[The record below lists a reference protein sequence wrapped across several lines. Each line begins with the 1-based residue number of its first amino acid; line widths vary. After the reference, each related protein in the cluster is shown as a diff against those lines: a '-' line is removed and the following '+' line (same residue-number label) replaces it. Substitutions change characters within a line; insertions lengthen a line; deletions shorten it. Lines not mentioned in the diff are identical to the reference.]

1 MARST
6 NSAVRQDTAPA
17 VSERQQS
24 RVAKRAAA
32 AKPAVKSEP
41 IELPQDIDSSTAFQ
55 LIAASIFRQVGANEA
70 AVRSANP
77 QGVHQMRIGLR
88 RMRAAISVFAQLVD
102 DPETTR
108 LKQELRWLTG
118 RLGPARDLHL
128 LALRLRR
135 ARGAAPERQK
145 RLQVVETM
153 RNEALATAI
162 AALATDRYRKLQT
175 DVLVWIE
182 AGDWLGGAAR
192 RQLPRR
198 ARDFAD
204 AVLSKRARKIARRAR
219 ELEALDVEGR
229 HQLRIAAKK
238 LYYAMGFF
246 ESLYDGRKSRER
258 LADYQ
263 CKVKELLD
271 HLGALNDLA
280 VQQQLTGSLTPVVR
294 QSDGLAVI
302 APSRHERTKTERLLK
317 SAGRAGRELADA
329 KSFWD

>member
-1 MARST
+1 MVRST
-6 NSAVRQDTAPA
+6 NSAVRQDAAPA

-24 RVAKRAAA
+24 RVARRAAA
-32 AKPAVKSEP
+32 AKSAVKSEP
-41 IELPQDIDSSTAFQ
+41 IELPQDIDSRAAFQ
-55 LIAASIFRQVGANEA
+55 LIAASIFRQVGANEG

-128 LALRLRR
+128 LVLRLRR

-175 DVLVWIE
+175 DVWAWIE
-182 AGDWLGGAAR
+182 AGDWLGGAVR
-192 RQLPRR
+192 RQVPRR

-204 AVLSKRARKIARRAR
+204 AVLAKRARKIARRAR

-238 LYYAMGFF
+238 LYYATGFF

-258 LADYQ
+258 MADYQ
-263 CKVKELLD
+263 RKVKELLD